1 MYQCLVATFPLRVQ
15 EINAWK
21 RMFYICS
28 KFQKR
33 FPLEE
38 TSGFIIDD
46 QVILHLYLFLQK
58 HFLKSPPFL

>member
-1 MYQCLVATFPLRVQ
+1 MHIKITLRVQ

-21 RMFYICS
+21 TMFYICS

-33 FPLEE
+33 FPLVE

-46 QVILHLYLFLQK
+46 QVI
-58 HFLKSPPFL
+58 